1 MFSQE
6 IYIKLGTFLLT
17 KIKLFTFKTVFKL
30 SIKFSFIKKFY
41 ENKNVTP
48 RFVAIISIQNCLH
61 NTEDD
66 DEEMRCLKQITPPD
80 SEEGGSNV
88 FTN

>member
-30 SIKFSFIKKFY
+30 SIKFSFYQK
-41 ENKNVTP
+41 V
-48 RFVAIISIQNCLH
+48 L
-61 NTEDD
+61 
-66 DEEMRCLKQITPPD
+66 
-80 SEEGGSNV
+80 
-88 FTN
+88 